1 MNLHA
6 QDRERQRR
14 AAGHRITKSVP
25 QASNPVPAGRDKG
38 CHLKRPR
45 GQTAMPVDLNALIA
59 ANDEV
64 AERLS
69 WIFDFRLDLEAH
81 QTDWFTIDGF
91 DTYQH
96 IGHEGAGGAFVQ
108 LPDQRILYISSEGQA
123 GVIAADFNAFMQL
136 IVMHPYWQDLLKF
149 SGGGKL
155 AEMRRAAIA
164 LEAMTA
170 DEEEDLEEARESI
183 KSELSLKEPVD
194 AIAALHR
201 AVSTSNVIVR
211 SSFDGNP
218 AQSLFNTFTADGS
231 PSLRGYLE

>member
-1 MNLHA
+1 
-6 QDRERQRR
+6 
-14 AAGHRITKSVP
+14 
-25 QASNPVPAGRDKG
+25 
-38 CHLKRPR
+38 
-45 GQTAMPVDLNALIA
+45 MPVDLNALLA
-59 ANDEV
+59 ADDEI

-69 WIFDFRLDLEAH
+69 SIFGFRLDLEAH
-81 QTDWFTIDGF
+81 QTDWFTIDGL
-91 DTYQH
+91 DTCQH
-96 IGHEGAGGAFVQ
+96 IGREGAGGVFVQ
-108 LPDQRILYISSEGQA
+108 LLDQRILYISSEGQA

-136 IVMHPYWQDLLKF
+136 IVTHPYWQDLLKF

-170 DEEEDLEEARESI
+170 DEEDDLEQAREYV
-183 KSELSLKEPVD
+183 KSELALRDPVD

-231 PSLRGYLE
+231 PSLRPYLE